1 MTVYNIN
8 TKDENGNWD
17 PKKHWTKTLKDSG
30 GWAERVASYWDPDLE
45 EWVLF
50 DRLETAVVDIRTK
63 VGLGDIAIAPRRYNN
78 PPQGRP
84 DSLYEIHVDNG
95 IVKTSIREFP
105 DVDELGWVDQFEL
118 GNGTGVEIAFDGEW
132 ILYESIWRLVTDEVP
147 FIFWVTDTGK
157 LMSQLWNDAS
167 TLAELATGVDTVS
180 AIRGWKNF
188 DLEVDQGM
196 VLAYVKT
203 DGTVWYRSYSQQ
215 LDGTVIW
222 ETERE
227 ITDFTGTAKNVSL
240 ALGLDYRFIVVIEN
254 TIGDIYWLVTER
266 KWAGMAIQ
274 PHYINSAITDIEI
287 SVTPIEYWEA
297 ITEENITAG
306 ITDIFLNQAEPIYP
320 LPIFAENPD
329 GIETEIHLEFNH
341 IIDYDLTT
349 IKDAFEIK
357 DSLDTEFTISSTSA
371 GINNSEIVFTMFNF
385 AGADGNMFINYDRTI
400 IELDCLNQGSRFA
413 IESFNFE
420 FTPDLTP
427 PMGYVFE
434 NIGAGITDI
443 NLTVTEVIYT
453 DSFLEENIVSS
464 ITDINIVVTKVGAN
478 PL

>member
-8 TKDENGNWD
+8 TKDENGDWD
-17 PKKHWTKTLKDSG
+17 PKKHWTKTLKDNG

-84 DSLYEIHVDNG
+84 DSLYQIHVDNG

-222 ETERE
+222 ETERA

-266 KWAGMAIQ
+266 KWAGMAIN
-274 PHYINSAITDIEI
+274 PHYINSAITDINLEVLQ
-287 SVTPIEYWEA
+287 VTYYASYEN
-297 ITEENITAG
+297 ENITTGISDIIIDILYASSYNSFIDLENVADEFDDWGRIINIEVKHELFSTPTISIYDIAG
-306 ITDIFLNQAEPIYP
+306 SQELPVGSIIMTDSTHITVEIDIESEIGMNNSEDVTVTLSNTLNEAGYSFDTFNETFTPINLVPVAIP
-320 LPIFAENPD
+320 LPI
-329 GIETEIHLEFNH
+329 
-341 IIDYDLTT
+341 
-349 IKDAFEIK
+349 
-357 DSLDTEFTISSTSA
+357 
-371 GINNSEIVFTMFNF
+371 VM
-385 AGADGNMFINYDRTI
+385 
-400 IELDCLNQGSRFA
+400 
-413 IESFNFE
+413 
-420 FTPDLTP
+420 
-427 PMGYVFE
+427 
-434 NIGAGITDI
+434 
-443 NLTVTEVIYT
+443 EVWN
-453 DSFLEENIVSS
+453 E
-464 ITDINIVVTKVGAN
+464 
-478 PL
+478 

>member
-95 IVKTSIREFP
+95 VVKTSIREFP

-118 GNGTGVEIAFDGEW
+118 GNGTDVEITFDGEW
-132 ILYESIWRLVTDEVP
+132 ILYEGIWRLVTDEVP

-215 LDGTVIW
+215 LDDTVIW

-274 PHYINSAITDIEI
+274 PHYISSAITDITLEVI
-287 SVTPIEYWEA
+287 Q
-297 ITEENITAG
+297 ITYYDSYENENITTGISDITIDILFGSPYNSFVNLENIADEFDDWGRIINIEVEHELFSTPTIVIYDIVGSQELPVGSIIMTDSTHITVEINEASEIGMNNSEDVTVTLSNTLNEAG
-306 ITDIFLNQAEPIYP
+306 YSFDTFNETFTPINLVPVAIP
-320 LPIFAENPD
+320 LPIVE
-329 GIETEIHLEFNH
+329 
-341 IIDYDLTT
+341 
-349 IKDAFEIK
+349 
-357 DSLDTEFTISSTSA
+357 
-371 GINNSEIVFTMFNF
+371 
-385 AGADGNMFINYDRTI
+385 
-400 IELDCLNQGSRFA
+400 
-413 IESFNFE
+413 
-420 FTPDLTP
+420 
-427 PMGYVFE
+427 
-434 NIGAGITDI
+434 
-443 NLTVTEVIYT
+443 EVWN
-453 DSFLEENIVSS
+453 E
-464 ITDINIVVTKVGAN
+464 
-478 PL
+478 

>member
-95 IVKTSIREFP
+95 VVKTSIREFP

-118 GNGTGVEIAFDGEW
+118 GNGTDVEITFDGEW
-132 ILYESIWRLVTDEVP
+132 ILYEGIWRLVTDEVP

-215 LDGTVIW
+215 LDDTVIW

-274 PHYINSAITDIEI
+274 PHYISSAITDITLEVI
-287 SVTPIEYWEA
+287 Q
-297 ITEENITAG
+297 ITYYDSYENENITTGISDITIDILFGSPYNSFVNLENIADEFDDWGRIINIEVEHELFSTPTIVIYDIVGSQELPVGNITMTDSTHITVEIGIASEIGMNNSEDVTVTLSNTLNEAG
-306 ITDIFLNQAEPIYP
+306 YSFDTFNETFTPINLVPIAIP
-320 LPIFAENPD
+320 LPIVE
-329 GIETEIHLEFNH
+329 
-341 IIDYDLTT
+341 
-349 IKDAFEIK
+349 
-357 DSLDTEFTISSTSA
+357 
-371 GINNSEIVFTMFNF
+371 
-385 AGADGNMFINYDRTI
+385 
-400 IELDCLNQGSRFA
+400 
-413 IESFNFE
+413 
-420 FTPDLTP
+420 
-427 PMGYVFE
+427 
-434 NIGAGITDI
+434 
-443 NLTVTEVIYT
+443 EVWN
-453 DSFLEENIVSS
+453 E
-464 ITDINIVVTKVGAN
+464 
-478 PL
+478 